1 MIFLC
6 LLTDTLCFRIVPCCC
21 VYKWK
26 RNRNW
31 LPQITC
37 KGSNPALLKRIS
49 CFNPC
54 LKVLSINAVTCV
66 IWFQPYESFV
76 KHLDLITVLVF
87 IVTQCSLSVEKNVTL
102 EPPQILPL
110 GWINNLNDAIATMP
124 HGFIDYTK
132 SKRESWIS
140 AYYLVAILNYIKNIY
155 NLYVYIYIYKLN
167 IFLKFI
173 MFIFHAT

>member
-21 VYKWK
+21 VFK
-26 RNRNW
+26 RKKSRNW
-31 LPQITC
+31 LPQLSYE
-37 KGSNPALLKRIS
+37 GSNPALLKRTS
-49 CFNPC
+49 CFNPG
-54 LKVLSINAVTCV
+54 LKALSINAVISV

-76 KHLDLITVLVF
+76 KHLDHIIVLVL
-87 IVTQCSLSVEKNVTL
+87 IVTQCSLSIENSVTL

-110 GWINNLNDAIATMP
+110 GWINNLNDSIATMP

-155 NLYVYIYIYKLN
+155 NLYIYIYKLN
-167 IFLKFI
+167 IFLKLI